1 MKDAW
6 SGQPICYDSEA
17 LTAGTQFTCFT
28 GTKVQTLTQLRQ
40 GLKAV
45 LALHSLPSIQQR
57 KGTLICAQRLEDC
70 VNVLLSY
77 QNADGGWW
85 GLQLLVYEAFSY

>member
-1 MKDAW
+1 M
-6 SGQPICYDSEA
+6 
-17 LTAGTQFTCFT
+17 
-28 GTKVQTLTQLRQ
+28 RQ

-45 LALHSLPSIQQR
+45 LALHTLPAIQQR

-85 GLQLLVYEAFSY
+85 GLQLLV